1 MIARFNPASIK
12 KKPRYMVQNLVP
24 DSDSTKK
31 AASAAAIVAG
41 VPAAREVA
49 LKNLG
54 SGAEAAYPMQP
65 DVYGGQD
72 TDASSPGPTQITDPN
87 APQNIPSQRESTP
100 EVGIERQA
108 VIANQKR
115 GARYDPDSIMGF
127 VSSLVGNPKANEA
140 FDPTKPIG
148 GANVP
153 YQEAKGLQRFF
164 GNQANMLN
172 LGAQQA
178 QGAKWEAEADEQQKE
193 DRLIKRMQEADKPQ
207 ALRFDRQLAE
217 NKAIRE
223 GEQTTRKAERKE
235 DRADRL
241 KREADD
247 AERQRQERE
256 DRLTQWREENAI
268 KDAMFGQN
276 QLKSNQPQMIGL
288 SGGGMGVFDP
298 RSGSVSIVNPGT
310 AGFGDKFPGTPP
322 TTRQVYPPS
331 KAPVNTGG
339 GAQVNRAD
347 GSTFGGPLL
356 DEKLPPGGGV
366 RMGGALPPTPQVTPM
381 RAAAPSPE
389 ADASLLGRFRTAM
402 PSLSFAQPSGRGYQ
416 VAPLTEGDV
425 AQQAME
431 QIAYPLRAAAA
442 QEAKSGFQNPE
453 EAAYI
458 LEEKPKWRFRR
469 AGATEMSEARKAG
482 DVIRQMY
489 AE

>member
-87 APQNIPSQRESTP
+87 APQNIPSQRESAP

-164 GNQANMLN
+164 GNQANQLN

-193 DRLIKRMQEADKPQ
+193 DRLLNRIREADKPQ

-223 GEQTTRKAERKE
+223 EEQKTRKAEREQDRLDRLARETE
-235 DRADRL
+235 DRQRW
-241 KREADD
+241 
-247 AERQRQERE
+247 RQERL
-256 DRLTQWREENAI
+256 DKVTQLQEENEFQNKPRFGVHSTDKGGMTIFNQMTGEPLRTYTPGGLGMI
-268 KDAMFGQN
+268 KDDKGKMV
-276 QLKSNQPQMIGL
+276 P
-288 SGGGMGVFDP
+288 GMT
-298 RSGSVSIVNPGT
+298 SGSWEDYV
-310 AGFGDKFPGTPP
+310 PP
-322 TTRQVYPPS
+322 VTVPKNLADSP
-331 KAPVNTGG
+331 
-339 GAQVNRAD
+339 QVNRAD

-356 DEKLPPGGGV
+356 NEKLPPGGGV
-366 RMGGALPPTPQVTPM
+366 RMGGALPPPPQVTPM

-389 ADASLLGRFRTAM
+389 SDASLLGRFRTAM
-402 PSLSFAQPSGRGYQ
+402 PSLNFAQPSGRGYQ

-431 QIAYPLRAAAA
+431 QIAYPLRAAVG
-442 QEAKSGFQNPE
+442 QQVKGQYTNPE
-453 EAAYI
+453 EAAMSMEY
-458 LEEKPKWRFRR
+458 PMPASRFRR
-469 AGATEMSEARKAG
+469 PSAKEQAEALAAG
-482 DVIRQMY
+482 DLIRKMY

>member
-223 GEQTTRKAERKE
+223 EEQKTRKAERE
-235 DRADRL
+235 QDRL
-241 KREADD
+241 DRLAQIAADQN
-247 AERQRQERE
+247 RWRQERL
-256 DRLTQWREENAI
+256 DKVTQLQAENDLRSKPRFGAI
-268 KDAMFGQN
+268 STGKGGAIMFNESEGTPVGTYSPGE
-276 QLKSNQPQMIGL
+276 LGEITDPTTGKKSYGL
-288 SGGGMGVFDP
+288 VGGGW
-298 RSGSVSIVNPGT
+298 NPY
-310 AGFGDKFPGTPP
+310 TPP
-322 TTRQVYPPS
+322 VTVPKDLPDS
-331 KAPVNTGG
+331 P
-339 GAQVNRAD
+339 QVNRAD

-402 PSLSFAQPSGRGYQ
+402 PSLNFAQPSGRGYQ

-453 EAAYI
+453 EAAYL

-482 DVIRQMY
+482 DILRQMY